1 MKFEDYHFDPKVKK
15 GLAKLGFK
23 RPTDIQ
29 YKSIPNI
36 LKGEDLLAVAQ
47 TGTGKTA
54 AFAIPLIHMILSR
67 KKSQKRKSGISCLV
81 LVPTHELALQI
92 DDVFKKIAKYTSIK
106 TMALIGG
113 VDQEPQ
119 IDQLYKGIDVIIATP
134 GRMFDLISQG
144 HLLIDQVKYLV
155 LDEADHMLD
164 LGFIKD
170 IKDLMYKLPKRRQTM
185 FFSAT
190 INDRIKKIAYG
201 IVNQNAIRIQLSPK
215 DPVAKNIEH
224 AVLFVEMDHKRF
236 FLERVIRENPETR
249 ILAFVRTKV
258 RAERVSK
265 AMTRVDIPSITLH
278 GDKEQ
283 NERSKILDQFKSGEV
298 NLLIATDV
306 TARGIDIPNIE
317 IVINYDLP
325 DVAENYVHRVGRTG
339 RGKNKG
345 LAYSFCADEEKEI
358 LSEIQSFLDKEI
370 KVLEM
375 NKHEYA
381 DTLNIERQ
389 RKNDYLALMD
399 EIESLEKRKKKR
411 K

>member
-1 MKFEDYHFDPKVKK
+1 
-15 GLAKLGFK
+15 
-23 RPTDIQ
+23 
-29 YKSIPNI
+29 
-36 LKGEDLLAVAQ
+36 
-47 TGTGKTA
+47 
-54 AFAIPLIHMILSR
+54 
-67 KKSQKRKSGISCLV
+67 
-81 LVPTHELALQI
+81 
-92 DDVFKKIAKYTSIK
+92 
-106 TMALIGG
+106 
-113 VDQEPQ
+113 
-119 IDQLYKGIDVIIATP
+119 
-134 GRMFDLISQG
+134 
-144 HLLIDQVKYLV
+144 

-170 IKDLMYKLPKRRQTM
+170 INDLMYKLPKRRQTL

-236 FLERVIRENPETR
+236 FLERVIRENPGAR

-306 TARGIDIPNIE
+306 TARGIDIANIE

-345 LAYSFCADEEKEI
+345 LAYSFCAEEEKEI

-389 RKNDYLALMD
+389 RKNDYQALMD